1 MKVDPRNAGNGVE
14 QNHAKRGQKDGE
26 VFTATPSSAAQELD
40 SDISGFDPVVNDNG
54 EKEGEGDPDRGGAE
68 SPGHVQAKDHSV
80 KEV

>member
-1 MKVDPRNAGNGVE
+1 MKVGPRNTGKGVE
-14 QNHAKRGQKDGE
+14 QNHAEKGHENGK
-26 VFTATPSSAAQELD
+26 VFTATPACAAQELD

-68 SPGHVQAKDHSV
+68 TPRDVQAKDHPV